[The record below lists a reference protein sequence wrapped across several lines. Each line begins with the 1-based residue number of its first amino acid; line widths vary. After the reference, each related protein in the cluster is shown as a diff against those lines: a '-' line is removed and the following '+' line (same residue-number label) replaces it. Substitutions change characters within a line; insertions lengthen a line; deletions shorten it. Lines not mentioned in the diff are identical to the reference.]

1 MKSYLILPSL
11 GGLPSI
17 GDLTYSGSVCCG
29 EADGFGAFLVSG
41 TEDEIAA
48 IEALDTV
55 QVLCRKVE
63 LTDAENATVDEAPA
77 DDGGDVAP
85 IEPSPPVFVGGG
97 KLAIGGDIKPS
108 IVKPASQLQAM
119 AVERVDTLNDFL
131 AVQGMEAI
139 AEDMSGAE
147 AVDVVFRGFSP
158 LFRQEI
164 CDVADV
170 TI

>member
-1 MKSYLILPSL
+1 MRPPARRTGVIRPEN
-11 GGLPSI
+11 
-17 GDLTYSGSVCCG
+17 GSTDVSRIQAVVACG
-29 EADGFGAFLVSG
+29 WRRHRYPFL
-41 TEDEIAA
+41 AA
-48 IEALDTV
+48 V
-55 QVLCRKVE
+55 
-63 LTDAENATVDEAPA
+63 VDEAPA